1 MYFWRA
7 RVEVKATEDAGEGG
21 EQRARCC
28 PVVIG
33 GAGCG
38 AFMEAGNVAY
48 GDEPSTSPEKL
59 QGPMHG
65 CHAGAGVA
73 LQSDEGRLGHTES
86 LSKSRGGWVQ
96 ESLMAEMLGTEFPEV
111 LGVELD
117 DQIRQINL
125 DMGAIE
131 FVIMLREWGLSWP
144 VVARFFGRGD
154 WSRDRGPVSGAMVR
168 MAYNQSVQ
176 ARALK
181 SERDAQELALKL
193 KSERDA
199 LRTAAKKMK
208 PPKRKKKRT
217 AVVLRLVPDNEDKN

>member
-1 MYFWRA
+1 
-7 RVEVKATEDAGEGG
+7 
-21 EQRARCC
+21 
-28 PVVIG
+28 
-33 GAGCG
+33 
-38 AFMEAGNVAY
+38 
-48 GDEPSTSPEKL
+48 
-59 QGPMHG
+59 
-65 CHAGAGVA
+65 
-73 LQSDEGRLGHTES
+73 
-86 LSKSRGGWVQ
+86 
-96 ESLMAEMLGTEFPEV
+96 MAEMLGTEFPEV

-131 FVIMLREWGLSWP
+131 FVIMLREWGMSWP

-154 WSRDRGPVSGAMVR
+154 WSRDKGPVSGAMVR

-176 ARALK
+176 ARA
-181 SERDAQELALKL
+181 L

-217 AVVLRLVPDNEDKN
+217 AVVLRLVPDDEDKK